1 MTIKEVQSQTER
13 NIFNRIPFDIY
24 KDDNNWIP
32 HLEKDIEGIFSK
44 KENKFFRHGEA
55 VRWILM
61 NENGQYI
68 GRTAAFINKKKAFSE
83 KQPTGGVGFFECIN
97 DESAST
103 LLFDTAKKWL
113 EQREMKAMDGPINFG
128 ERDRFWGL
136 LVEGFANPPIYANSY
151 QPPYYQKLF
160 ENYGF
165 KTYFEQY
172 MFYMN
177 VADDI
182 PLKVKEK
189 SNRLLRNKGFTFK
202 HLERNKMYEYAE
214 DFRIIYN
221 TAWKKH
227 DNFKGMPSS
236 QARAIMRKLKPIM
249 DEQLIWFAY
258 YESEPIAFFIALPE
272 LNQIF
277 KHLNGKL
284 NTVGKIKFLYHKW
297 MGTCDTAFGIAFGV
311 SPKFQ
316 KKGVE
321 AALIMAIKRQ
331 FDKRKKDY
339 KKLIITWVGDFNPKM
354 LKVIEN
360 LGAEKYMTLKTYRK
374 LFDPKARF
382 ERCKTI

>member
-1 MTIKEVQSQTER
+1 MTIKEVQSQTDR

-32 HLEKDIEGIFSK
+32 HLEKDIEAIFSK